1 MNLFTSYLDGA
12 YTTFLASPVNCCMPR
27 KDKAPRPGAEK
38 PTIIDRQP
46 RVNTPPLSE
55 LQERPSTAGREW
67 LTRTKSMASR
77 ASSRRSFAVKRK
89 LNAYNGSRR
98 PRIGPPAD
106 FRHVGS
112 ASARRAS
119 WSGDFRPLVLSIH
132 VPSNKLSPILPYFGD
147 FSDAPLPSRY
157 SREMLGQTAT
167 RIHPT
172 DESAVS
178 AQDLRKPVRS
188 GSGTSWESTAQH
200 KSRPDSFRTQDF
212 LAVLE
217 NHIPIA
223 PPPARLRANTEPVAY
238 ERVQTALH
246 EKYKL
251 EQRVKSLEETIEKR
265 RSVYLNDRL
274 SASHVSS
281 RAASIYSVSQ
291 EPMPSPTSF
300 TNFYTT
306 PSAAPSYAQQALSP
320 PVKRPATAQSKK
332 GHTLSESL
340 PWTEAS
346 ATFTTPS
353 HSPASTASTRPS
365 SRPSS
370 QPEYC
375 ILPPP
380 PLPLVLQQTSP
391 VLGRKKSFS
400 RVSSWLFPSSG
411 EHTRDISLDSV
422 TNNPRPITIHDGFYQ
437 CFIQPSQHA
446 GSSSVSTFSTLESE
460 SELDEPIF
468 PVTGSPNLSAI
479 GKHKQEIT
487 IRRVST
493 DSVRNRKSLEITRDE
508 KFREETDTEE
518 IWKMGSIPP
527 KVGERDHVGVAF

>member
-12 YTTFLASPVNCCMPR
+12 YMAFLASPVNCCMPR
-27 KDKAPRPGAEK
+27 KENVPRPGAEK
-38 PTIIDRQP
+38 PTTIDRQP
-46 RVNTPPLSE
+46 RAITPPLSE

-67 LTRTKSMASR
+67 LTRTKSIASR

-89 LNAYNGSRR
+89 MNANNGSRR

-132 VPSNKLSPILPYFGD
+132 VPANKLSPILPYFGD
-147 FSDAPLPSRY
+147 ISDAPLPSRY
-157 SREMLGQTAT
+157 SREMLGQPAAL
-167 RIHPT
+167 IHST
-172 DESAVS
+172 GESAVS
-178 AQDLRKPVRS
+178 VQDPQKPVRS
-188 GSGTSWESTAQH
+188 GSGTSWESTAQC

-223 PPPARLRANTEPVAY
+223 PPSARLRANTEPVAY

-265 RSVYLNDRL
+265 RSVYLNNRL

-291 EPMPSPTSF
+291 EPMPSPISF
-300 TNFYTT
+300 THFHIT
-306 PSAAPSYAQQALSP
+306 PAAAPSHAQQTLSP
-320 PVKRPATAQSKK
+320 LVQRPATAPLKR

-365 SRPSS
+365 SQPSS
-370 QPEYC
+370 RPEYS

-422 TNNPRPITIHDGFYQ
+422 TNNPRPVTIHDGFYQ
-437 CFIQPSQHA
+437 CFIQPSKHV
-446 GSSSVSTFSTLESE
+446 GSSSLSTFSTLESE
-460 SELDEPIF
+460 SELTEPMF

-487 IRRVST
+487 IRRFSA
-493 DSVRNRKSLEITRDE
+493 DSDRNHKSIGITQDG
-508 KFREETDTEE
+508 KFREETDVGEV
-518 IWKMGSIPP
+518 WKIGSISN
-527 KVGERDHVGVAF
+527 VGERDHVGVAF